1 MRPALRPWKCAAAA
15 LLAVNALF
23 LLLAL
28 WAARLPRDPLEAR
41 VRDAFGSG
49 ELIEND
55 WPGLDAR
62 RGFNQYHDCSVLQM
76 VTNRD
81 AHLWAAAV
89 GPLMYN
95 RSRGE
100 TDRCATLRT
109 LVTEGPGTRPYL
121 TYRYTRYWH
130 GYVPVTAALL
140 SLFQLSQV
148 RLLLMLALY
157 ASLLLL
163 VPAAGFRERRLLAVA
178 GSIVLAGVLFW
189 SVPYFGKSL
198 THGPGDIAVVLG
210 LVILLRWRH
219 QLVRPEALVWFCA
232 LYGAVLVYLEF
243 LTALLPTG
251 AGLLVPLVYL
261 ASRAR
266 NGPDGAP
273 ATAWRLALTALVA
286 FGVGAVACMAIKQIL
301 AVIVV
306 GSKSALV
313 FAEYLQR
320 YVNPSPGAALR
331 HFGDTW
337 TSPDDSLLW
346 SSVKT
351 LYVLLTQGHML
362 TYGSHRAALVLY
374 GACTVSWLAAGWIAF
389 GSRRAGARSDFLGC
403 AAGVAIVVAWAL
415 GFQTHTTIHK
425 WWMVRML
432 LVPLS
437 LGWGV
442 LAWQLLSSVSRPVE
456 VEHSTLRAAHGLP

>member
-1 MRPALRPWKCAAAA
+1 
-15 LLAVNALF
+15 
-23 LLLAL
+23 
-28 WAARLPRDPLEAR
+28 
-41 VRDAFGSG
+41 
-49 ELIEND
+49 
-55 WPGLDAR
+55 
-62 RGFNQYHDCSVLQM
+62 
-76 VTNRD
+76 
-81 AHLWAAAV
+81 
-89 GPLMYN
+89 MYN
-95 RSRGE
+95 RSKGE
-100 TDRCATLRT
+100 IDRCATLRT
-109 LVTEGPGTRPYL
+109 LVTEGPGTRSYL

-130 GYVPVTAALL
+130 GYVPLTAALL
-140 SLFQLSQV
+140 SVFQLSQI
-148 RLLLMLALY
+148 RLLLMLTLY
-157 ASLLLL
+157 AGLVLLL
-163 VPAAGFRERRLLAVA
+163 PAAGMRERRLLAVA
-178 GSIVLAGVLFW
+178 ASIALAGALFW

-198 THGPGDIAVVLG
+198 THGPGDIAVVMG

-219 QLVRPEALVWFCA
+219 QLVRPEAVVWFCA

-261 ASRAR
+261 ASRTR
-266 NGPDGAP
+266 NGQDGEP
-273 ATAWRLALTALVA
+273 GTAWRLALTALIA
-286 FGVGAVACMAIKQIL
+286 FGFGAVACMAIKQIL

-306 GSKSALV
+306 GPKSALV
-313 FAEYLQR
+313 FAEYLHR

-337 TSPDDSLLW
+337 TSPDDPLLW
-346 SSVKT
+346 SSVK
-351 LYVLLTQGHML
+351 
-362 TYGSHRAALVLY
+362 AA
-374 GACTVSWLAAGWIAF
+374 WIAF
-389 GSRRAGARSDFLGC
+389 RSPRPGSRSDFLGC

-437 LGWGV
+437 LGWGA

>member
-1 MRPALRPWKCAAAA
+1 MPPALRPWKRAAAA
-15 LLAVNALF
+15 LLAANALF

-28 WAARLPRDPLEAR
+28 WAARLPREPLQDR

-49 ELIEND
+49 ELIETD

-81 AHLWAAAV
+81 ALVWAAAV

-95 RSRGE
+95 RSKGE
-100 TDRCATLRT
+100 IDRCATLRT
-109 LVTEGPGTRPYL
+109 LVTEGPETRPYL

-130 GYVPVTAALL
+130 GYVPLAAALL
-140 SLFQLSQV
+140 SVFQLSQI
-148 RLLLMLALY
+148 RLLLMLTLY
-157 ASLLLL
+157 AGLVLLL
-163 VPAAGFRERRLLAVA
+163 PAAGMRERRLLAVA
-178 GSIVLAGVLFW
+178 ASIALAGVLFW

-219 QLVRPEALVWFCA
+219 QLVRPEAVVWFCA

-251 AGLLVPLVYL
+251 AGLLVSLVYL
-261 ASRAR
+261 ASRTR
-266 NGPDGAP
+266 NGEDGEP
-273 ATAWRLALTALVA
+273 GTAWRLALTALVA
-286 FGVGAVACMAIKQIL
+286 FGVGAVACVAIKQIL
-301 AVIVV
+301 AVLVV
-306 GSKSALV
+306 GPKSALV
-313 FAEYLQR
+313 FAEYLHR

-337 TSPDDSLLW
+337 TSPDDPLLW

-351 LYVLLTQGHML
+351 LHVVLTQGHML
-362 TYGSHRAALVLY
+362 TYGSDRAALVLY
-374 GACTVSWLAAGWIAF
+374 GACALSWLAAAWIAF
-389 GSRRAGARSDFLGC
+389 RSPRPGSRSDFLGC

-415 GFQTHTTIHK
+415 AFQTHTTIHK

-437 LGWGV
+437 LGWGA
-442 LAWQLLSSVSRPVE
+442 LAWQLLSSVSRPRE
-456 VEHSTLRAAHGLP
+456 VEHSTLTAAHGLP